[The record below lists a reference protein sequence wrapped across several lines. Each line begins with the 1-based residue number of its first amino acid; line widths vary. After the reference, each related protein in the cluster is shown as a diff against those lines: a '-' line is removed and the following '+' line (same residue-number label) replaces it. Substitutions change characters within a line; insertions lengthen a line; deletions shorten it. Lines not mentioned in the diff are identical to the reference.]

1 MVDVPTSDSGRRD
14 GRQPKHGPWGGKDA
28 DGLSNPQPTA
38 VFPQERQVKAVAKP
52 HPAKPDK

>member
-1 MVDVPTSDSGRRD
+1 MVKVPTSNSDRRD
-14 GRQPKHGPWGGKDA
+14 GRQPEHGPWGGKGG

-52 HPAKPDK
+52 QPGKPDK